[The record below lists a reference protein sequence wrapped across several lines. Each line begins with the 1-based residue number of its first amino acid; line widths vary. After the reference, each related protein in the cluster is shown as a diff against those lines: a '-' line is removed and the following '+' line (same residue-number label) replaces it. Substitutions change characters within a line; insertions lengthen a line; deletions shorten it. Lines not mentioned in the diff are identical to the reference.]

1 MVRGPYSGC
10 MGEPIAGRIS
20 EEAKGELEY
29 VAEQRNTSVS
39 DLVGS
44 IVEIWIRDR
53 RMGEESDPDEA
64 EVESF
69 DKSLEE
75 VYDEFEAVRWFVQQ
89 HYQATSANL
98 QTWAEIQVMEEE
110 RGYSEL
116 ERRNVTTVGNL
127 NGEFRE

>member
-1 MVRGPYSGC
+1 

>member
-1 MVRGPYSGC
+1 

-29 VAEQRNTSVS
+29 IAEQRNTSVS
-39 DLVGS
+39 NLVGS
-44 IVEIWIRDR
+44 IVEVWIRDR

-64 EVESF
+64 EAESF
-69 DKSLEE
+69 DKSLRE
-75 VYDEFEAVRWFVQQ
+75 VYDELEAVRWFVQQ
-89 HYQATSANL
+89 HYQTTTGNL

-116 ERRNVTTVGNL
+116 EKRNVTTVGNL

>member
-1 MVRGPYSGC
+1 

-64 EVESF
+64 ESESF
-69 DKSLEE
+69 DKSLQE
-75 VYDEFEAVRWFVQQ
+75 VYDELEAVRWFVQQ
-89 HYQATSANL
+89 HYQTTSGNL

-116 ERRNVTTVGNL
+116 EQRNVTTVDNL
-127 NGEFRE
+127 SGEFRR

>member
-1 MVRGPYSGC
+1 

-20 EEAKGELEY
+20 EEAKDELEH

-64 EVESF
+64 ESESF
-69 DKSLEE
+69 DKSLQE
-75 VYDEFEAVRWFVQQ
+75 VYDELEAVRWFVHQQ
-89 HYQATSANL
+89 YQTTSRDL
-98 QTWAEIQVMEEE
+98 QTWAEIQVLEQE

-116 ERRNVTTVGNL
+116 EQRNTTTVDNL
-127 NGEFRE
+127 NGEFRR

>member
-1 MVRGPYSGC
+1 

-20 EEAKGELEY
+20 EEAKDELEH

-64 EVESF
+64 ESESF
-69 DKSLEE
+69 DKSLQE
-75 VYDEFEAVRWFVQQ
+75 VYDELEAVRWFVHQ
-89 HYQATSANL
+89 HYQTTSRDL
-98 QTWAEIQVMEEE
+98 QTWAEIQVLEQE

-116 ERRNVTTVGNL
+116 EQRNTTTVDNL
-127 NGEFRE
+127 NGEFRR

>member
-1 MVRGPYSGC
+1 

-64 EVESF
+64 ESESF
-69 DKSLEE
+69 DKSLQE
-75 VYDEFEAVRWFVQQ
+75 VYDELDAVRWFVQQ
-89 HYQATSANL
+89 HYQTTSGNL
-98 QTWAEIQVMEEE
+98 QTWAEVQVLEQE

-116 ERRNVTTVGNL
+116 EQRNVTTVDNL
-127 NGEFRE
+127 SDGFRR

>member
-1 MVRGPYSGC
+1 

-64 EVESF
+64 EAESF

-75 VYDEFEAVRWFVQQ
+75 VYDELDAVRWFVQQ

-116 ERRNVTTVGNL
+116 EQRNVTTVDGL
-127 NGEFRE
+127 SGEFRG